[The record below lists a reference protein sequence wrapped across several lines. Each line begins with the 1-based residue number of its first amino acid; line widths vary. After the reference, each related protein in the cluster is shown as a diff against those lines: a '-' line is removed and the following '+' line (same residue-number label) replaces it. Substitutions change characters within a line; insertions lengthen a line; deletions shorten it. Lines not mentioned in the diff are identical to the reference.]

1 MHGQG
6 NERRVPG
13 VRSGAALSR
22 EGERQM
28 ICDCGDPMEMH
39 ELENGERTYCHTC
52 ECDDFFAATDV
63 ELARSEFDE
72 AI

>member
-1 MHGQG
+1 
-6 NERRVPG
+6 
-13 VRSGAALSR
+13 
-22 EGERQM
+22 
-28 ICDCGDPMEMH
+28 MEMH